1 MDIRLHYKEAGQ
13 GFPLILLHG
22 NGEDLTYFRRQIPV
36 FAQIA
41 HVFAPDTRGHGQTPR
56 GKAPFTL
63 AQFADDLGAFM
74 DEQGIEKADLL
85 GFSDGGNIALL
96 FALKYPQRVRSLI
109 ICGANLHPAGLD
121 ASFRL
126 ACGISY
132 RVLSLLE
139 KAKPARQAPE
149 KTRIK
154 AGQKASRRE
163 LLGLMLKEPHIDP
176 AALSQLHMPVLVMAG
191 THDMIKR
198 RHTELIASSIPGAR
212 LALIRG
218 GHSLAAG
225 RPEEFN
231 RRVLRFLT
239 TCLADA

>member
-22 NGEDLTYFRRQIPV
+22 NDEDLTYFRRQIPV

-41 HVFAPDTRGHGQTPR
+41 RVLAVDTRGHGQTPR

-63 AQFADDLGAFM
+63 TQFAADLLAFM

-109 ICGANLHPAGLD
+109 ICGANLYPAGLD
-121 ASFRL
+121 TSFRL

-132 RVLSLLE
+132 RALSLLE
-139 KAKPARQAPE
+139 KAKPGRQASG
-149 KTRIK
+149 KARIK
-154 AGQKASRRE
+154 AGRKASRRE
-163 LLGLMLKEPHIDP
+163 LLSLMLKEPHIDP
-176 AALSQLHMPVLVMAG
+176 AALSQLQMPVLVMAG

-198 RHTELIASSIPGAR
+198 RHTELIAASIPGAR

-218 GHSLAAG
+218 GHSLAAS

-239 TCLADA
+239 TCPADT